1 MDEGYFPKLLQRLC
15 AEIGA
20 EVTFEPAFR
29 RAGYITFAN
38 GARRFFKGTNLDLN
52 GSAAAQIAQDK
63 DFCAKFLERAGLNV
77 PEGQVVFAPK
87 CVAKWR
93 AKNPGVAARMD
104 PYGDAEA
111 AAERWGFPLFVK
123 PNEGAEGEG
132 VRQVA
137 DEAQLRAHLEV
148 LYQQYDRVLIQRPA
162 AGDDYRIVVLD
173 GEVVLAYQRVPLTVT
188 GTGGATIGAL
198 LQERA
203 EALAASGRQAIA
215 EADDP
220 RVLAHLATQ
229 GLSLADCPAPGE
241 QVRLLANAN
250 LSTGGEVVDVSDQI
264 DQTHQQMAL
273 EAAKAVGLRF
283 AGVDILARQ
292 IEEPDPEATVLEVNA
307 APGLNNYAATGARAE
322 ERVTGL
328 YRTMLAMLERE
339 AGADQSRSMMA
350 AKDL

>member
-1 MDEGYFPKLLQRLC
+1 MRALKLDPMDDGYFPKLLQRLC

-20 EVTFEPAFR
+20 EVTFEPEFR

-52 GSAAAQIAQDK
+52 GSASAQIAQDK
-63 DFCAKFLERAGLNV
+63 DFCAKFLKRAGLNV
-77 PEGQVVFAPK
+77 PDGQVVFAPK
-87 CVAKWR
+87 CVDKWR

-111 AAERWGFPLFVK
+111 VAERWGFPLYVK

-137 DEAQLRAHLEV
+137 GDGQLRAHLET
-148 LYQQYDRVLIQRPA
+148 LYQEHDRVLIQRPA

-188 GTGGATIGAL
+188 GTGSATIGAL
-198 LQERA
+198 LEERA

-215 EADDP
+215 AAEDP
-220 RVLAHLATQ
+220 RVQAHLAAQ
-229 GLSLADCPAPGE
+229 ALSLAHCPGPGDE
-241 QVRLLANAN
+241 VRLLANAN

-264 DQTHQQMAL
+264 DHAHQQLAL
-273 EAAKAVGLRF
+273 EATRAVGLRF

-292 IEEPDPEATVLEVNA
+292 IEALDPAATVLEVNA
-307 APGLNNYAATGARAE
+307 APGLNNYAATSARAD

-328 YRTMLAMLERE
+328 YRSMLSILARE
-339 AGADQSRSMMA
+339 G
-350 AKDL
+350 